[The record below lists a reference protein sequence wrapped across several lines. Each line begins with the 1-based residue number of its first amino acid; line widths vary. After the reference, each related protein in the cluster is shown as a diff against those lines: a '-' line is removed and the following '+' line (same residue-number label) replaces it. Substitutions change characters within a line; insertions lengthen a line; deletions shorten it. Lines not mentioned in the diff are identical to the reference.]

1 MNLTVRRQGGIIV
14 EYDGSGITFD
24 PTKISYDYPV
34 FVTHAHSDHASA
46 LRQPE
51 IVKHATPETIELLKV
66 SGWSNLDNISE
77 VNVGS
82 KIRIG
87 ELEIIVHNAGHILG
101 SVMYEV
107 CSPEG
112 NLLYTGDI
120 GLEDTFTVTSAE
132 PSKCDM
138 LVVESTFG
146 APMFK
151 FPKISDVGIEMVRWA
166 VMDIIPKARIPSFKT
181 DSIGNAQEIISIF
194 NKMTKLPVV
203 TNKRT
208 TKISEV
214 YVKNG
219 FDLDFHDIASEEG
232 QKLLELGTCAFIT
245 SKGSR
250 PKLSNLENALAS
262 GWAVLFGNRGRAFP
276 LSDHADYVSLIK
288 FIRGCKPKRV
298 LTFHGGSLT
307 KDFHKRIKNNV
318 GIDAKQLSSRF
329 ETING
334 TLYESSNRIN
344 ACSSHLIRTI
354 RIPGFLYS
362 MNWLV
367 REMNRSGFSEK
378 EVKDSVNFLIE
389 QGILESLENEIRI
402 KIS

>member
-1 MNLTVRRQGGIIV
+1 VNLTVRRQKGIIV
-14 EYDGSGITFD
+14 EYDGSGIIFD
-24 PTKISYDYPV
+24 PTKISCEYPV

-46 LRQPE
+46 LRRPE
-51 IVKHATPETIELLKV
+51 IKKYATPETIELLKV
-66 SGWSNLDNISE
+66 SGWNNLDNISE
-77 VNVGS
+77 VNIGDR
-82 KIRIG
+82 IRLG
-87 ELEIIVHNAGHILG
+87 EFEIIVHNAGHILG

-120 GLEDTFTVTSAE
+120 GLEDTFTVTSAKS
-132 PSKCDM
+132 SKCDM

-166 VMDIIPKARIPSFKT
+166 VMDIIPKARIPTFKT

-203 TNKRT
+203 TNRRT

-214 YVKNG
+214 YLKNG
-219 FDLDFHDIASEEG
+219 FNLDFHDVASEEG
-232 QKLLELGTCAFIT
+232 QKLLELGTCVFIT

-250 PKLSNLENALAS
+250 PKQDNLENALAS

-288 FIRGCKPKRV
+288 FIRDCNPKRV
-298 LTFHGGSLT
+298 FTFHGGSMT
-307 KDFHKRIKNNV
+307 KDFHKRIKNTL

-334 TLYESSNRIN
+334 TLYESSHRIN

-362 MNWLV
+362 MNWLS
-367 REMNRSGFSEK
+367 REMNRRGFTER
-378 EVKDSVNFLIE
+378 EVKDSVNFLID
-389 QGILESLENEIRI
+389 QGILESFENEIRI
-402 KIS
+402 KRS